1 MGMVLAVLRKEF
13 LEVVADRQSLRGTAL
28 QSMIFF
34 GICGVFSPWR
44 SAHGEMWSSLSLM
57 LTLYGLLPTV
67 IATSVAADAFA
78 GELERGTLESLL
90 ATAVTDAGV
99 FWGKA
104 LTAVCMSLTLCT
116 ACLLSAVFITIHV
129 NHLPPQTVDPR
140 VLLLVVLGHIGAST
154 CLTAIAIY
162 VSSKVKVARAAQ
174 QALSI
179 GSLLGI
185 FGLTMAAPYLQLSD
199 WSRIAGAEAILLLA
213 GCAALAAMA
222 RFFRRDRI
230 FEGA

>member
-1 MGMVLAVLRKEF
+1 MVLAVLRKEF
-13 LEVVADRQSLRGTAL
+13 LEIVADRQSLRGTAL

-44 SAHGEMWSSLSLM
+44 SAHGEMWGSLSLM
-57 LTLYGLLPTV
+57 LTLYALLPTV

-90 ATAVTDAGV
+90 ATAVTDSAV

-104 LTAVCMSLTLCT
+104 LTAVSMSLTLSV
-116 ACLLSAVFITIHV
+116 ACLLSALFITFHV
-129 NHLPPQTVDPR
+129 HHLPLDTVDPR
-140 VLLLVVLGHIGAST
+140 VLFLVVLGHIGAST

-162 VSSKVKVARAAQ
+162 VSSKVKVARSAQ

-185 FGLTMAAPYLQLSD
+185 FGLTMAGSFLERSG
-199 WSRIAGAEAILLLA
+199 WWRIAEGEALLLLA
-213 GCAALAAMA
+213 GCMAMAAMA